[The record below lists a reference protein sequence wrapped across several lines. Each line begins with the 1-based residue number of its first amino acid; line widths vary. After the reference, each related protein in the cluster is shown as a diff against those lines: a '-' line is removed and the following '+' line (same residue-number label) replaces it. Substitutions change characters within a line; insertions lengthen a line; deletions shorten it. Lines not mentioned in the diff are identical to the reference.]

1 MGQVTLRK
9 VRDGS
14 WDPLGCP
21 GRVKRPSQR
30 SGMGR
35 GPFGW
40 SGTGQMTLG
49 EVREGSGDPRGGPG
63 PVEENLGGPKWVEGT
78 FRRSRTVYRIVR

>member
-21 GRVKRPSQR
+21 GQVKRPSRR

-49 EVREGSGDPRGGPG
+49 EVQDRLGDPRGGPG
-63 PVEENLGGPKWVEGT
+63 PVEENLGGAEMGRGNLQKVQDGL
-78 FRRSRTVYRIVR
+78 